1 MQMGAAENKRIVQE
15 MYARLAEGRLRPY
28 LEPMADDLRLT
39 IIGTTKYS
47 GAFTGKAT
55 YEKLLRAL
63 PPLFE
68 DRVPLLTPENF
79 IAEGDYVV
87 VQLRGESTSVKGK
100 PYNNAY
106 CMVFRFANDKI
117 QEITE
122 YLDTELMTTVFGN

>member
-1 MQMGAAENKRIVQE
+1 MGAVENKRIVQE

-28 LEPMADDLRLT
+28 LEPMADDLRFTL
-39 IIGTTKYS
+39 IGTTKYS
-47 GAFTGKAT
+47 GTFTGKAT
-55 YEKLLRAL
+55 YEKFLRAL

-68 DRVPLLTPENF
+68 GRVPRLTPENF

-106 CMVFRFANDKI
+106 CMVFRFANGKI

-122 YLDTELMTTVFGN
+122 YLDTELITTAFGN

>member
-1 MQMGAAENKRIVQE
+1 MGAAENKQVVQT
-15 MYARLAEGRLRPY
+15 MYVELAKGRLRPY

-47 GAFTGKAT
+47 GTINGKAA
-55 YEKLLRAL
+55 YEKLLRSL

-68 DRVPLLTPENF
+68 GRAPLLTPENF

-87 VQLRGESTSVKGK
+87 AQLRGESTSVKGK

-106 CMVFRFANDKI
+106 CMVFRFANSKI
-117 QEITE
+117 QEIIE
-122 YLDTELMTTVFGN
+122 YLDTELINTVFS